1 MRFANL
7 GPNGSN
13 YVAAAQGA
21 NSGLQ
26 DILTET
32 RTDYSGLA
40 NLKLRSDANE
50 RIAGTKLMADLT
62 NLGINSF
69 RDVNK
74 GKYAAEAIEA
84 RGSEN
89 ASAINS
95 VGVSNLV
102 QGVGSGILEGL
113 ADRRNWKDATDI
125 GFPGNQV
132 DVNGRLR
139 Y

>member
-1 MRFANL
+1 
-7 GPNGSN
+7 
-13 YVAAAQGA
+13 
-21 NSGLQ
+21 
-26 DILTET
+26 
-32 RTDYSGLA
+32 
-40 NLKLRSDANE
+40 
-50 RIAGTKLMADLT
+50 MADLT

-132 DVNGRLR
+132 DGNGRLR